1 MRNVVASGPGIKRFY
16 GNLPTLSDYGK
27 MLSDFDLLIRS
38 FRALAIPNV
47 VLLGEVDYRRYE
59 DELIR
64 PLFIGRQTSTQ
75 ICQEMDIIGFL
86 ETEEREGETQRQILF
101 DSSRVVAKD
110 RTDRLPNVVVKPTYE
125 KLIQYIRQETVRPG
139 APTAF
144 GGNDE

>member
-86 ETEEREGETQRQILF
+86 ETE
-101 DSSRVVAKD
+101 
-110 RTDRLPNVVVKPTYE
+110 
-125 KLIQYIRQETVRPG
+125 
-139 APTAF
+139 
-144 GGNDE
+144 